1 MARSEPVSTSASKA
15 DRGYGPEGRTIGVA
29 AAGGVLSYLVAYAL
43 TYAVTGQQIANSLA
57 ARVLEIA
64 TGEPG
69 TWKLV
74 GWVFY
79 SAHFVTSEIP
89 GLFGSTA
96 VNLVGRGD
104 TFPSV
109 LFVLPPLV
117 LVVAGALVAL
127 LGRSK
132 TPLAGAVAGASV
144 LVGYLPL
151 AVGGALAVAID
162 VGGATAGPT
171 LVPAILLAG
180 LVYPLVFG
188 ALGGALGTLATPE
201 RA

>member
-1 MARSEPVSTSASKA
+1 MSRSESAPASGDGIA
-15 DRGYGPEGRTIGVA
+15 PDRRTLGTA
-29 AAGGVLSYLVAYAL
+29 AVGGVLSYLVAYAI

-79 SAHFVTSEIP
+79 SAHYVTSEIP

-104 TFPSV
+104 TFPAA
-109 LFVLPPLV
+109 LFLLPPV
-117 LVVAGALVAL
+117 LLLVAGAVTAL
-127 LGRSK
+127 L
-132 TPLAGAVAGASV
+132 LASV
-144 LVGYLPL
+144 LGTVFLAITVTYLLWPLLPTPPYQSDHSFVEHFLAFTLDPYVLFQFGLFQFGFVTSILRYLP
-151 AVGGALAVAID
+151 GAGMLRD
-162 VGGATAGPT
+162 REDT
-171 LVPAILLAG
+171 
-180 LVYPLVFG
+180 
-188 ALGGALGTLATPE
+188 
-201 RA
+201 RR

>member
-1 MARSEPVSTSASKA
+1 MSRSESAPASGDGIA
-15 DRGYGPEGRTIGVA
+15 PDRRTLGTA
-29 AAGGVLSYLVAYAL
+29 AVGGVLSYLVAYAI

-64 TGEPG
+64 TGDPG

-79 SAHFVTSEIP
+79 SAHYVTSEIP

-104 TFPSV
+104 TFPAA
-109 LFVLPPLV
+109 LFLLPPVV
-117 LVVAGALVAL
+117 LVVAGALVAVV
-127 LGRSK
+127 GRSE
-132 TPLAGAVAGASV
+132 TAVAGAVGGASV
-144 LVGYLPL
+144 TLGYLPL
-151 AVGGALAVAID
+151 AVAGAFLFSIAVGD
-162 VGGATAGPT
+162 STAGPT
-171 LVPAILLAG
+171 LVTAVLLAG

-188 ALGGALGTLATPE
+188 ALGGAVGSFASGS

>member
-1 MARSEPVSTSASKA
+1 MSRSESAPASGDGIA
-15 DRGYGPEGRTIGVA
+15 PDRRTLGTA
-29 AAGGVLSYLVAYAL
+29 AVGGVLSYLVAYAI

-79 SAHFVTSEIP
+79 SAHYVTSEIP

-104 TFPSV
+104 TFPAA
-109 LFVLPPLV
+109 LFLLPP
-117 LVVAGALVAL
+117 VALAVSGALVAVV
-127 LGRSK
+127 GRSE
-132 TPLAGAVAGASV
+132 TAVAGAVGGASV
-144 LVGYLPL
+144 TLGYLPL
-151 AVGGALAVAID
+151 AVAGAFLFSIAVGD
-162 VGGATAGPT
+162 STAGPT
-171 LVPAILLAG
+171 LVTAVLLAG

-188 ALGGALGTLATPE
+188 ALGGAVGSFASGS

>member
-1 MARSEPVSTSASKA
+1 MSRSESAPASGDGIA
-15 DRGYGPEGRTIGVA
+15 PDRRTLGTA
-29 AAGGVLSYLVAYAL
+29 AVGGVLSYLVAYAI

-64 TGEPG
+64 TGDPG

-79 SAHFVTSEIP
+79 GAHYVTSEIP

-104 TFPSV
+104 TFPAA
-109 LFVLPPLV
+109 LFLLPPVV
-117 LVVAGALVAL
+117 LVVAGALVAVV
-127 LGRSK
+127 GRSE
-132 TPLAGAVAGASV
+132 TAVAGAVGGASV
-144 LVGYLPL
+144 TLGYLPL
-151 AVGGALAVAID
+151 AVAGAFLFSIAVGD
-162 VGGATAGPT
+162 STAGPT
-171 LVPAILLAG
+171 LVTAVLLAG

-188 ALGGALGTLATPE
+188 ALGGAVGSFASGS